1 MAFRLKFNSPIILFY
16 ALICSVVLFIDRF
29 SGMNIMS
36 LFTLYNET
44 NFLNP
49 LAIFRLV
56 SHVIGHQNLEHLM
69 GNMTFILLLGP
80 MVEERYGSGKT
91 LIMIVLTALITG
103 FANIL
108 LFDTGLMGASGVVFM
123 LIVLVSF
130 TNVNK
135 GEIPLTFILV
145 ALLFVGKEVS
155 SSLYHDNVSQF
166 AHIIGGLCGGIF
178 GFMDK
183 NKR

>member
-1 MAFRLKFNSPIILFY
+1 
-16 ALICSVVLFIDRF
+16 
-29 SGMNIMS
+29 MS

-49 LAIFRLV
+49 IAVFRV
-56 SHVIGHQNLEHLM
+56 FSHVLGHQNLAHLM

-91 LIMIVLTALITG
+91 LLMILATAFITG
-103 FANIL
+103 FVNIL
-108 LFDTGLMGASGVVFM
+108 FFNTGLMGASGVVFM

-145 ALLFVGKEVS
+145 AILFLGKEIEG
-155 SSLYHDNVSQF
+155 SLYNDNVSQF
-166 AHIIGGLCGGIF
+166 AHIVGGICGALF
-178 GFMDK
+178 GFLDK
-183 NKR
+183 K

>member
-1 MAFRLKFNSPIILFY
+1 MAFKLKFNSPIILFY
-16 ALICSVVLFIDRF
+16 ALLCSFILFIDRF
-29 SGMNIMS
+29 TGMNIMS

-49 LAIFRLV
+49 IAIFRLF
-56 SHVIGHQNLEHLM
+56 SHVIGHQNLAHLM

-91 LIMIVLTALITG
+91 LMMIVATALITG
-103 FANIL
+103 VANIL
-108 LFDTGLMGASGVVFM
+108 FFNTGLMGASGVVFM

-145 ALLFVGKEVS
+145 AILFLGKEVEGS
-155 SSLYHDNVSQF
+155 IYHDNVSQF
-166 AHIIGGLCGGIF
+166 AHIIGGFCGGLF
-178 GFMDK
+178 GFLDK
-183 NKR
+183 NRR